1 MQSTI
6 LGDKDGS
13 ESLQFGNFTN
23 LVDGLGKSISGID
36 NLVNTKLRDALV
48 DIVDPLT
55 NPEALKYA
63 EKETRKVFRYT
74 KIGAGFAILLLIVM
88 ILLMFWGVNEKNP
101 ETLKN
106 LIYANAVVGGF
117 LIASMTYLFFA
128 ADVLEWELVDSP
140 NAWIPHKLGRINR
153 AISVF

>member
-1 MQSTI
+1 MQSTV

-13 ESLQFGNFTN
+13 ESLQFGNFTS

-36 NLVNTKLRDALV
+36 NLVNTKIRDALV

-63 EKETRKVFRYT
+63 EKETRKVFSYT

-88 ILLMFWGVNEKNP
+88 IMLMVWAVNEKNP
-101 ETLKN
+101 ETFKN
-106 LIYANAVVGGF
+106 LIYANAVVSGF
-117 LIASMTYLFFA
+117 LIASMIYLYFA
-128 ADVLEWELVDSP
+128 ANILEWELVNAPD
-140 NAWIPHKLGRINR
+140 AWIPHKLGRLNR
-153 AISVF
+153 AISAF